1 MKFIPLHGL
10 NADNQQFRF
19 FVNAEK
25 IVAIYPISE
34 DLAKRGYRTTV
45 VLRAENEEKDLA
57 VTERIETVVKRINGE
72 NE

>member
-45 VLRAENEEKDLA
+45 VLRAENEEKDLP